1 MKTVTR
7 MCWGAHVLGC
17 ACTPKFWIWTS
28 KIIPDIWLLV
38 KCQLLS
44 DQKIKIPSTLLGIG
58 NSSTCRFVVHK
69 NTVVTLY
76 TVHSLARDCCCDTK
90 VLLFKHYLSMNNSV
104 VFNLDNLQK
113 FTLLWCSY
121 KNAVKITYFHLNA
134 KSLIQKFVIHAILC
148 KLCFSGTYSTDKR
161 WCNFCLQILPTIFN
175 LQKCYHPVS
184 FMCSWSMPQYKIKR
198 KK

>member
-44 DQKIKIPSTLLGIG
+44 DQKIKIPSTLLGIGNG

-121 KNAVKITYFHLNA
+121 KNAVKITYFHLNV
-134 KSLIQKFVIHAILC
+134 KSVIQKFGIRAIFC
-148 KLCFSGTYSTDKR
+148 KLCFSGTFR
-161 WCNFCLQILPTIFN
+161 
-175 LQKCYHPVS
+175 
-184 FMCSWSMPQYKIKR
+184 
-198 KK
+198 